1 MALRPGDLKDV
12 VLKKISYDEFEPKTG
27 SGDDVA
33 VIGFYVTEAGAGDD
47 LYSFLNSSII
57 ENRDVEVSPN
67 PNDEGYYMVFVE
79 MDRNDELAENVL
91 KLVREVENLS
101 GKLMWE
107 ARTPY
112 INEYLPLE
120 EVLNGSAEKSVETE
134 SQQQE
139 IMEFLANTN
148 LLDVRFDEN
157 MMDLKDARASARLE
171 VVGFGYGPDLLSDLN
186 INESAIRNDFD
197 QHLFVRLRSML
208 GEMRAL
214 PIDEYVVIYDPARKD
229 VLVTKPC

>member
-1 MALRPGDLKDV
+1 M
-12 VLKKISYDEFEPKTG
+12 
-27 SGDDVA
+27 
-33 VIGFYVTEAGAGDD
+33 
-47 LYSFLNSSII
+47 YSFLNSSII

-79 MDRNDELAENVL
+79 LDRNDDLAENVF
-91 KLVREVENLS
+91 KLVKEVENLS
-101 GKLMWE
+101 GKLNWE
-107 ARTPY
+107 AKNPHM
-112 INEYLPLE
+112 EGYLPLE
-120 EVLNGSAEKSVETE
+120 EVLHGAADEAVETE

-157 MMDLKDARASARLE
+157 MIDLKDARASARLE
-171 VVGFGYGPDLLSDLN
+171 LVGFGYGPDLLSDLN

-214 PIDEYVVIYDPARKD
+214 PIDEYIVIYDPARKD